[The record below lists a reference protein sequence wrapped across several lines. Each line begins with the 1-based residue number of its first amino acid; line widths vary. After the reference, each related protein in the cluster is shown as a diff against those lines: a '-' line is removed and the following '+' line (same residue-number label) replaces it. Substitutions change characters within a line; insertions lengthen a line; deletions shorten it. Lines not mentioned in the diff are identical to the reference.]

1 MKRTIRTVQ
10 KGFTLIELMIVIA
23 IIGILAAIAIPAY
36 QDYTVR
42 AKVSEALSLAGANK
56 IGVSEAFQDNG
67 LAGITSYAAQV
78 AGAVPKSKYISSIV
92 ISGTG
97 VISATVAGNVNNG
110 LTGLNGQI
118 LNLTPS
124 INKVVLV
131 DGAKGP
137 IDWSC
142 AGLGST
148 TATNRGLAFTAG
160 TLEAR
165 YAPTEC
171 K

>member
-1 MKRTIRTVQ
+1 MKRTVQ

-56 IGVSEAFQDNG
+56 IGVSEAYQDNG
-67 LAGITSYAAQV
+67 MAGVAAYGLQV
-78 AGAVPKSKYISSIV
+78 AANVPTSKYIKSVAIAGG
-92 ISGTG
+92 SGAITATIDGNAKNG
-97 VISATVAGNVNNG
+97 V
-110 LTGLNGQI
+110 TGLDTQKLI
-118 LNLTPS
+118 LTPS
-124 INKVVLV
+124 IGKAVLI
-131 DGAKGP
+131 DGLKGP

-142 AGLGST
+142 AGANNS
-148 TATNRGLAFTAG
+148 TATGRGLPSTAG